1 MKKKFIQF
9 VVLMVPLLGPLALN
23 QAYAQQAQRT
33 GEITKIDS
41 ENKSFVVRTSRGETN
56 ILTTEN
62 TVFKKGEEEIGFND
76 LKVGD
81 DLRILGVR
89 KGANVKARE
98 VTLQTQQPP
107 PDDMMDGM

>member
-1 MKKKFIQF
+1 MKRNFIQL
-9 VVLMVPLLGPLALN
+9 VILMAPLVATLALN

-41 ENKSFVVRTSRGETN
+41 ENKSFVVRTSRGETS

-76 LKVGD
+76 LIIGD
-81 DLRILGVR
+81 DLRVLGVR
-89 KGANVKARE
+89 KGADVEAQE
-98 VTLQTQQPP
+98 VTVQTRVEPP
-107 PDDMMDGM
+107 ADTMDMM